1 MNARKSGPIEFVVLS
16 FVRPEGERFAIFRPD
31 DWLRSGALSHWA
43 TSRGRDRV
51 VAMEEFARSLELLTE
66 ETLRARL
73 QEIGLAGDGVTGHI
87 VKARNI
93 REMNNKGGMWEVVT
107 VVGYRNDDG
116 QEVVAKTT
124 RTGCEPEQRVFV
136 MRCTVCGHRY
146 GTYGHEIPHRCCPS
160 CQDGPRGLPV

>member
-1 MNARKSGPIEFVVLS
+1 MNARKSGPVEFVVLS
-16 FVRPEGERFAIFRPD
+16 FERPEGERFAIFRPD
-31 DWLRSGALSHWA
+31 DWLRTAAPLGSA
-43 TSRGRDRV
+43 TIGDRAIV
-51 VAMEEFARSLELLTE
+51 LEQFVRSLELLSE
-66 ETLRARL
+66 DTLRARL
-73 QEIGLAGDGVTGHI
+73 QEIGLAGDAVTGHI

-93 REMNNKGGMWEVVT
+93 REMNKKGGMWEVVT
-107 VVGYRNDDG
+107 VVGYRNEDG

-136 MRCTVCGHRY
+136 MRCSVCGHRY